1 MQLRIRLS
9 LLLLAFLV
17 SGALPE
23 TVRAASITSGALT
36 LDLDAAAFASL
47 AGGSPFPGFELLV
60 LDEHFDEAEAATRDR
75 SAILADEIDAN
86 PSTTGLVFG
95 INGASVTNLPGRNAQ
110 PSNFTFDPSDVL
122 ATAVGSIGLAGVD
135 RWSVN
140 PLVGG
145 GAFVIGDL
153 SLSYD
158 PGRAS
163 GSTSGWV
170 LYNHFDF
177 VVPAYD
183 LANVSLVAGTDF
195 LSLSGDVL
203 ISPELALLF
212 LNSPADVGRDV
223 GSFSLVAT
231 PEPSTAVLMSLGL
244 GAMSALSRR
253 GARTTP
259 RSR

>member
-9 LLLLAFLV
+9 LLLIALSFGV
-17 SGALPE
+17 LPE
-23 TVRAASITSGALT
+23 TVRAASITSGSLT
-36 LDLDAAAFASL
+36 LDLDADAFASL
-47 AGGSPFPGFELLV
+47 AGGAPFPGFELLV

-86 PSTTGLVFG
+86 PSTTGLVYG
-95 INGASVTNLPGRNAQ
+95 INGASVTNLAGRSAQ
-110 PSNFTFDPSDVL
+110 PSDFTFDPSDVL
-122 ATAVGSIGLAGVD
+122 ATAVGSIGFAGVD
-135 RWSVN
+135 RWRVN

-145 GAFVIGDL
+145 TFVIGDF

-158 PGRAS
+158 PSRAS
-163 GSTSGWV
+163 GTTSGWV
-170 LYNHFDF
+170 IYNHFDL
-177 VVPAYD
+177 VAPAYD
-183 LANVSLVAGTDF
+183 LANVSLVAGADF

-223 GSFSLVAT
+223 GGFSLVAT

-259 RSR
+259 RLR